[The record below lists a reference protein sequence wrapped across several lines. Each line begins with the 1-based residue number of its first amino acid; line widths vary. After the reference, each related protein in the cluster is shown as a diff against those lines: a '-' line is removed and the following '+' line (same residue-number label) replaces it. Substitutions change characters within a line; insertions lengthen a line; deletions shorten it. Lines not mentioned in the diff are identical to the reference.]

1 MRVESP
7 DCHFAEALAQGIL
20 YRLLD
25 HPIGVVKPMP
35 VPQLLVE
42 GKPLASPL
50 IALLNGV
57 VVVPVSLLKPF
68 GVEVPTSRSS
78 EV

>member
-1 MRVESP
+1 
-7 DCHFAEALAQGIL
+7 
-20 YRLLD
+20 
-25 HPIGVVKPMP
+25 MP

-50 IALLNGV
+50 IASLNGV